1 MTLKD
6 SQLITPKKNIVN

>member
-6 SQLITPKKNIVN
+6 SQLHSSMSA